1 MQTNILEQI
10 QAKKA
15 KLDSLRP
22 LSNKQLQRLKSYF
35 DIEFTY
41 NSNAIE
47 GNTLTFSET
56 KLVVNEGL
64 TIGGKTLSEH
74 FEAINHKEAIDFI
87 EELSQNK
94 TITLKDIKDLHY
106 LILKNID
113 NKNAGAF
120 RDIEVGVRKSDGE
133 IHKFCEPLKV
143 PEKMQEFIEKFNKDT
158 SDVITQAAKLHLEF
172 VTIHPFSDGN
182 GRCARLLMNL
192 KLLQNGYP
200 LTIIQV
206 KDRVEYIQAIE
217 QFQQSGDDATFVE
230 FIAKKVDESLSRYI
244 ELVNTKVI

>member
-1 MQTNILEQI
+1 MLTNIQT
-10 QAKKA
+10 KKA

-22 LSNKQLQRLKSYF
+22 LSKEQLQNLKSYF

-47 GNTLTFSET
+47 GNTLSFNET
-56 KLVVNEGL
+56 KLVINEGL
-64 TIGGKTLSEH
+64 TIGGKSLHEH
-74 FEAINHKEAIDFI
+74 LEAINHKEAIDFI
-87 EELSQNK
+87 EELSKMQS
-94 TITLKDIKDLHY
+94 ISLKDIKDLHY

-120 RDIEVGVRKSDGE
+120 RDIDVGVRKSDGE
-133 IHKFCEPLKV
+133 IHKFCEPLVV
-143 PEKMQEFIEKFNKDT
+143 PQKMQEFVEFFNQPSQNIVEK
-158 SDVITQAAKLHLEF
+158 SALLHLKF

-206 KDRVEYIQAIE
+206 QDRVEYIQAIE
-217 QFQQSGDDATFVE
+217 EYQQSGNSDIFVE
-230 FIAKKVDESLSRYI
+230 FIAKKVEQSLDRYL
-244 ELVNTKVI
+244 ELINTKVI

>member
-1 MQTNILEQI
+1 MQTNLLEQI

-22 LSNKQLQRLKSYF
+22 LSNEQLQRLKSYF

-47 GNTLTFSET
+47 GNTLSFSET

-74 FEAINHKEAIDFI
+74 LEAINHKEAIDFI
-87 EELSQNK
+87 EELSKQQ

-106 LILKNID
+106 LILKGID
-113 NKNAGAF
+113 KKNAGVF

-133 IHKFCEPLKV
+133 IHKFCKPLKV
-143 PEKMQEFIEKFNKDT
+143 PEKMQEFVEEFNKDT
-158 SDVITQAAKLHLEF
+158 NDVITQAAKLHLEF

-206 KDRVEYIQAIE
+206 KDRVEYIKAID
-217 QFQQSGDDATFVE
+217 QFQQSGDDAIFVE